1 MLSQKQDTLTAGTG
15 ITIQD
20 NVISASGGSTHTI
33 QEFSDTNFTAYYHRV
48 QTSEGALTTL
58 SFECYN
64 AAETVLTGDLKY
76 ILEDY
81 VFQNQSISNGAITIT
96 NDGTTMKLIN
106 SKSTENVVQ
115 QATFTFYDNIPTG
128 GGGGSA

>member
-33 QEFSDTNFTAYYHRV
+33 QEFSDTSFTAYKHRV
-48 QTSEGALTTL
+48 VTIKGALTTL
-58 SFECYN
+58 SFKCGN
-64 AAETVLTGDLKY
+64 AAETVLTGELKAYLGSY
-76 ILEDY
+76 IY
-81 VFQNQSISNGAITIT
+81 VGQSISNGAITIT

-106 SKSTENVVQ
+106 SSPSENVTQ
-115 QATFTFYDNIPTG
+115 HATFTFPDVA
-128 GGGGSA
+128 S